1 MEITDISQLDFTKQ
15 YSIAD
20 YLSWKFKER
29 VELLKGY
36 VAKMPS
42 SPNSGHQMISA
53 DLTRQFC
60 NFLHKKPFRAFAA
73 PFDVYLPNHKNT
85 GQTIVQPDL
94 CVICDLEK
102 IEKKGCVGAPDLIV
116 EILSPGNSRKEVIDK
131 YEIYQEAGVKEYWV
145 IYPAEQVL
153 QVYSLENAIFVAKKP
168 NAPGDMYESQLF
180 PELQIN
186 VEAIFEG
193 AEGLI

>member
-1 MEITDISQLDFTKQ
+1 LEITEISQLDLTKQ
-15 YSIAD
+15 YSMVD

-36 VAKMPS
+36 VAKISPA
-42 SPNSGHQMISA
+42 PNSGHQIISWNLA
-53 DLTRQFC
+53 SEFSIVFK
-60 NFLHKKPFRAFAA
+60 NKPCKAFAA
-73 PFDVYLPNHKNT
+73 PFDVYLPKNSKSE
-85 GQTIVQPDL
+85 QTIVQPDL
-94 CVICDLEK
+94 CVICDTSK
-102 IEKKGCVGAPDLIV
+102 IEKKGCVGTPDLMV

-153 QVYSLENAIFVAKKP
+153 QVYSLKNAEFVAMKP
-168 NAPGDMYESQLF
+168 KAPGDIYESELF
-180 PELQIN
+180 PDLKIN

-193 AEGLI
+193 SEGLL

>member
-1 MEITDISQLDFTKQ
+1 
-15 YSIAD
+15 
-20 YLSWKFKER
+20 
-29 VELLKGY
+29 
-36 VAKMPS
+36 
-42 SPNSGHQMISA
+42 
-53 DLTRQFC
+53 
-60 NFLHKKPFRAFAA
+60 
-73 PFDVYLPNHKNT
+73 
-85 GQTIVQPDL
+85 
-94 CVICDLEK
+94 VICDLEK

-168 NAPGDMYESQLF
+168 NAPGDIYESHLF